1 MSERSSSS
9 PALPRPGD
17 PGGLRPRR
25 LAIWLGVVAL
35 LAIIA
40 LIAAAVIPGSHHA
53 DSDDA
58 VAQHAVA
65 GRNHQADASA
75 RVTTVVNSSIP
86 AKQYGSK
93 VAAMEN
99 GVDSHGRLVSDL
111 SPVPVAAFARP
122 VAHYRAYAE
131 RWAAEL
137 GHDVRPLTAALRSG
151 DRAAARRDWG
161 TVFSD
166 YLHLGAVYG
175 LLPGDLN
182 DRLAGLPGTIG
193 DPHFVGL
200 HRIEMGLWTDQP
212 VQSLTPLGT
221 KLGHAV
227 TRLRAEL
234 PTLAIN
240 PKSTK
245 LRLKRGLVAVAVDPL
260 DYVTRAHEILED
272 AQRDLMSGTDVP
284 WSGAG
289 VLGTAAGVAAT
300 KELMSTL
307 EPIMTGRGNAYGT
320 SEYWLLRLGRV
331 LHGVQRPDG
340 SWPTLHQLTPRQLQ
354 LIDGTLAGTLS
365 ALQQVPG
372 TLETVNLPD
381 IPPIPSHPAST
392 SASGSDS
399 K

>member
-1 MSERSSSS
+1 MSDGSSSN
-9 PALPRPGD
+9 PVLPRPGG

-25 LAIWLGVVAL
+25 LAIWLGVVVL
-35 LAIIA
+35 LAITA
-40 LIAAAVIPGSHHA
+40 LIAAAVIPGSHHSDA
-53 DSDDA
+53 DDA

-65 GRNHQADASA
+65 GPTQQSGAPA

-93 VAAMEN
+93 IAAMEN

-111 SPVPVAAFARP
+111 SPVPVATFARP
-122 VAHYRAYAE
+122 VAHYRVYAE
-131 RWAAEL
+131 HWAAQL
-137 GHDVRPLTAALRSG
+137 GRQVAPLTAALRSG
-151 DRAAARRDWG
+151 NRAAARQTWE
-161 TVFSD
+161 TAFSD

-182 DRLAGLPGTIG
+182 DRLAGMPGMIG

-212 VQSLTPLGT
+212 VRSLAPLAT
-221 KLGHAV
+221 QLGRAV
-227 TRLRAEL
+227 ARLQAEL

-284 WSGAG
+284 WSGDG

-300 KELMSTL
+300 QELMSTL

-340 SWPTLHQLTPRQLQ
+340 SWPTLHELTPRQLQ

-372 TLETVNLPD
+372 TLETVNLPN
-381 IPPIPSHPAST
+381 IPRIPKGSTST
-392 SASGSDS
+392 SASEATAR
-399 K
+399 